1 MKFVSVASVLALA
14 AAVQASPAVVT
25 VTETAPAV
33 VHTVVTMPRVHY
45 VYKTVFATAE
55 EDEGSSSAF
64 ESSESYESS
73 ESSEFLD
80 LEPTYLTSVEQE
92 TTSAFETTSVKSA
105 TSSAP
110 SSLSKSTQQTSVAVI
125 STTEIDE
132 PTTSSSSA
140 APSST
145 STDSGSQVG
154 DWMTTM
160 ICRINAVRTA
170 HGVQPLGISSV
181 LNDLALEQS
190 QYQNSIQQMTH
201 SNPEGGLGTRLSN
214 RSVSWSA
221 AAENVAAGM
230 QSAEQAQQAL
240 ENSSGHL
247 ANMVST
253 NMAYV
258 GVGRINGYY
267 TQEFY
272 ALPNNGRPDT
282 VPNCN

>member
-14 AAVQASPAVVT
+14 AAVQASPAIVT
-25 VTETAPAV
+25 VTKTAPSV
-33 VHTVVTMPRVHY
+33 VHTVVTVPRIHY

-55 EDEGSSSAF
+55 EDEESSSAA
-64 ESSESYESS
+64 ESSES
-73 ESSEFLD
+73 FD
-80 LEPTYLTSVEQE
+80 PEPTYLTSVEEEEESTTTVE
-92 TTSAFETTSVKSA
+92 TTLVERTS
-105 TSSAP
+105 SSAP
-110 SSLSKSTQQTSVAVI
+110 SYTSESTQETSASVI
-125 STTEIDE
+125 PTTEIEE

-145 STDSGSQVG
+145 STDSGSQVN

-160 ICRINAVRTA
+160 ICRINAVRAA
-170 HGVQPLGISSV
+170 HGAQPLGISSV

-201 SNPEGGLGTRLSN
+201 SNPAGGLGSRLSS
-214 RSVSWSA
+214 RGVSWSA

-272 ALPNNGRPDT
+272 ALPSNARPDT

>member
-14 AAVQASPAVVT
+14 AAVQASPAIVT
-25 VTETAPAV
+25 VTKTAPAV
-33 VHTVVTMPRVHY
+33 VHTVVTVPRIHY
-45 VYKTVFATAE
+45 VYKTVFATVD
-55 EDEGSSSAF
+55 EDDESSSAF
-64 ESSESYESS
+64 ESSEFS
-73 ESSEFLD
+73 D
-80 LEPTYLTSVEQE
+80 PEPTYLTSVEEEITSVFEE
-92 TTSAFETTSVKSA
+92 TTSAERT

-110 SSLSKSTQQTSVAVI
+110 SPSSESTEQTSAVVI
-125 STTEIDE
+125 PTTEIEE

-145 STDSGSQVG
+145 STDSGSQASN
-154 DWMTTM
+154 WMTTM
-160 ICRINAVRTA
+160 ICRINAVRAA
-170 HGVQPLGISSV
+170 HGAQPLGISSV
-181 LNDLALEQS
+181 LNDLALQQS

-201 SNPEGGLGTRLSN
+201 SNPAGGLGTRLSN
-214 RSVSWSA
+214 RGVAWSA

-258 GVGRINGYY
+258 GVGRVNGYY

-272 ALPNNGRPDT
+272 ALPGNARPDT